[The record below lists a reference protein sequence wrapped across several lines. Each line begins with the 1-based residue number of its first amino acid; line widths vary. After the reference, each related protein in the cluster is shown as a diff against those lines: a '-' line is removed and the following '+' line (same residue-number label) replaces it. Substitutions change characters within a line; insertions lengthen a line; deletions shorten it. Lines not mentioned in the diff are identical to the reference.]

1 MSREQEA
8 ANHLGVAVE
17 SLRSAQ
23 RILAGPRQQDN
34 AEIVTALHR
43 LTEAVRAIRT
53 PLDPRLLA
61 SREAAEKEMAKG

>member
-23 RILAGPRQQDN
+23 RILVGQQDN
-34 AEIVTALHR
+34 ADIVTALHR